1 MAFNKIIGVYLAV
14 HLADESAVGAIN
26 RAPTGSLAYMYFI
39 YPTVGEKLT
48 IMPYTSIREAAEE
61 LHSGMIT
68 PTELVMEAL
77 ERIDEQD
84 SDIQA
89 YVTVMREQALTDAE
103 QAERELRTGLYR
115 GQLHGIPVAIKD
127 IIAVKEVR
135 MTAGSRVL
143 ADYVAHED
151 ATVVEQLRR
160 AGAVIIGKTNTHE
173 FAYGTYT
180 PPTRNPWDL
189 SRIPGGSSGGSAA
202 ALAAGMCLGAIGSDT
217 GGSIRIPSACCGT
230 TGLKPTYGRVSAYGV
245 IPLSWSLDHV
255 GPMGR
260 NAEDCA
266 ILFDAIGKYDPRD
279 PNSVSGPPG
288 KASASLIG
296 GAEGRGPLSLQGIK
310 LGVPSEPFVAPL
322 DPEVR
327 AAWHAALLVLKEE
340 GGEVV
345 DVVLQ
350 PPTIDTYRTIQMPE
364 ASLAHME
371 KGWLTTHLDAYTERT
386 RLRLLQGQAIP
397 AVDYLRAQQ
406 QRRAFS
412 GNLRAVMREINALV
426 LPTIPIPAILIEE
439 AYQDIQIDGVTENA
453 TTALLRL
460 TMPFNLAGLPGISLP
475 CGFTAAG
482 LPIGLQIAGKPFE
495 ESIILRI
502 AHAYQQLTD
511 WHRREINTK
520 S

>member
-1 MAFNKIIGVYLAV
+1 MSYL
-14 HLADESAVGAIN
+14 SIN
-26 RAPTGSLAYMYFI
+26 
-39 YPTVGEKLT
+39 
-48 IMPYTSIREAAEE
+48 EAAND
-61 LHSGMIT
+61 LRSGLVT
-68 PTELVMEAL
+68 PTELLAETL
-77 ERIDEQD
+77 ERIDTLD

-89 YVTVMREQALTDAE
+89 FVTVMREQAYEDAE
-103 QAERELRTGLYR
+103 KAENEQRTGLFR
-115 GQLHGIPVAIKD
+115 SPLHGIPVGVKD
-127 IIAVKEVR
+127 IIAVKDVR
-135 MTAGSRVL
+135 MTAGSKVL

-202 ALAAGMCLGAIGSDT
+202 ALAAGMCLGAVGSDT
-217 GGSIRIPSACCGT
+217 GGSIRIPSACCGI
-230 TGLKPTYGRVSAYGV
+230 TGLKPTYGRVSTYGV

-266 ILFDAIGKYDPRD
+266 ILFDAIARYDPRD

-296 GAEGRGPLSLQGIK
+296 RPEGRGPLSLQGIK
-310 LGVPSEPFVAPL
+310 LGVPSESFVAPL

-340 GGEVV
+340 GVEVV
-345 DVVLQ
+345 DVELQ
-350 PPTIDTYRTIQMPE
+350 RPTMAVYRTIQMPE

-371 KGWLTTHLDAYTERT
+371 KGWLTNHLEAYSEKT
-386 RLRLLQGQAIP
+386 RSRLLQGQTIL

-406 QRRAFS
+406 QRRTFS
-412 GNLRAVMREINALV
+412 SNLRAIMQGVNALV
-426 LPTIPIPAILIEE
+426 LPAIPMPAIPIEQADK
-439 AYQDIQIDGVTENA
+439 DINIDGVTENA
-453 TTALLRL
+453 TTALIRL
-460 TMPFNLAGLPGISLP
+460 MMPFNLAGLPAMSLP
-475 CGFTAAG
+475 CGFTTGG

-495 ESIILRI
+495 EAMILRI